1 MNLDFRRLIPNRA
14 GLVSISAAVVVAGA
28 FFTIRSQPQTIE
40 VVELKKQDVDS
51 TLLLTGRIEPLRDV
65 SVSSTS
71 SPSVIESLFVDLG
84 IRVKKGDT
92 LALLDSSEILGQ
104 IAEAEAGLAQA
115 EAQLS
120 QTKVSLE
127 SSRSV
132 KNLRSAELELS
143 LELKAAEDQAKDSI
157 ASAKARVDKSSARLA
172 RLQKGGRAEDVAK
185 ASANLKA
192 AEANEVQK
200 AQELSRQQRLY
211 ESGAVPRKDMD
222 SAKLLHAEA
231 RARLESARQDLES
244 LSSARPED
252 IEEAEADLAEAKAAL
267 AAGTGMLKRAEKALK
282 ERIGL
287 RIQAQSS
294 SNEVL
299 ANQESVRVAAVNV
312 RTRKALL
319 AQMKARLAKTI
330 IKSPIDGIVTRIN
343 SYEGDVAATGG
354 EILRITSEREFRAV
368 ADVDE
373 RLVGSLS
380 VGQSALLRIDADPDK
395 AISGTI
401 SAIGEEGSQA
411 KGTVSVRFKINDK
424 DVRLKPD
431 LTVNI
436 SVLTKK
442 YRSSILVP
450 NSAVMREEGSI
461 KAVVFQD
468 GKGKVVELTVEATDE
483 KGIVVSNLS
492 QGTLVAMDPR
502 SVQLDKKLKVKGGQK
517 AQ

>member
-40 VVELKKQDVDS
+40 VVELKRQDVDS
-51 TLLLTGRIEPLRDV
+51 TLLLTGRIEPLKDV

-71 SPSVIESLFVDLG
+71 SPSVIESLFADLG

-92 LALLDSSEILGQ
+92 IAILDSSEILGQ

-115 EAQLS
+115 EAQLA
-120 QTKVSLE
+120 QTKVSLD

-132 KNLRSAELELS
+132 KDLRAAELELS
-143 LELKAAEDQAKDSI
+143 LDLKAAEDQARDTI
-157 ASAKARVDKSSARLA
+157 ASARARVDKSTARLA

-185 ASANLKA
+185 ATANLTA
-192 AEANEVQK
+192 SEANEVQK

-211 ESGAVPRKDMD
+211 DSGAVPRKDLD
-222 SAKLLHAEA
+222 SAKLLYAEA
-231 RARLESARQDLES
+231 KARLESARQDLES

-252 IEEAEADLAEAKAAL
+252 IKEAEADLAEAKASL
-267 AAGTGMLKRAEKALK
+267 TAGTGMLKRAEKALK

-299 ANQESVRVAAVNV
+299 ANQEAVRVAAVNV

-343 SYEGDVAATGG
+343 SYEGDVASTGN

-373 RLVGSLS
+373 RLVGNFS
-380 VGQSALLRIDADPDK
+380 VGQSALLRIDSDPNK

-401 SAIGEEGSQA
+401 SAIGEEASQA
-411 KGTVSVRFKINDK
+411 KGTVSVRFKINDN
-424 DVRLKPD
+424 DARLKPD

-442 YRSSILVP
+442 FRSAILVP
-450 NSAVMREEGSI
+450 NSAVMREEEGI
-461 KAVVFQD
+461 KAVVIRAE
-468 GKGKVVELTVEATDE
+468 KGEIIELAVEATDE
-483 KGIVVSNLS
+483 KGILVSNLS
-492 QGTLVAMDPR
+492 EGTILAVDPR
-502 SVQLDKKLKVKGGQK
+502 TVQLDKKLRIKGRRQGP
-517 AQ
+517 